1 MKLKEI
7 QLTNPYLELPS
18 LCYDRV
24 KPSPLQGA
32 YLIHANPAIAEE
44 LQIDRDELDTEHFV
58 GFVNGTLELEGSD
71 PFAMC
76 YAGHQFGFF
85 VERLGDGRAVNI
97 GTIATPGGNQHLQ
110 LKGAGLTKYSRDGD
124 GRAVL
129 RSSIREYLMSEAMH
143 GLGIPTTRALA
154 LIGSGHSVYRGE
166 WEKGAIVL
174 RVSPSW
180 VRFGTFEYFAHHKK
194 YEELKALAD
203 YAIAESYPHL
213 IGEKHAYEH
222 FFTEVVGKTAML
234 MAQWQAVGFNHGV
247 MNTDNMSIHGLTID
261 YGPYAFLD
269 DYDFQNICN
278 HTDTYGRYSFGSQPN
293 IGEWNLRALM
303 GALTPLADEAYMSQA
318 LDKHYSR
325 LYTEHYL
332 YRMGEKLGLD
342 KVEQDDI
349 ELVRH
354 LLGMMQGLSVDYTLF
369 FRTLSRYDGERSEIL
384 KTGLYHQPMHDWLDA
399 YDERLTRNASSTEER
414 HERMLQAN
422 PKYVLKNYMLQEAI
436 NAAES
441 GDFSVVDQLFKLAQS
456 PYDEHPEYEK
466 WAGATPDEFKNKK
479 LSCSS

>member
-1 MKLKEI
+1 
-7 QLTNPYLELPS
+7 
-18 LCYDRV
+18 
-24 KPSPLQGA
+24 
-32 YLIHANPAIAEE
+32 
-44 LQIDRDELDTEHFV
+44 
-58 GFVNGTLELEGSD
+58 
-71 PFAMC
+71 
-76 YAGHQFGFF
+76 
-85 VERLGDGRAVNI
+85 
-97 GTIATPGGNQHLQ
+97 
-110 LKGAGLTKYSRDGD
+110 
-124 GRAVL
+124 
-129 RSSIREYLMSEAMH
+129 
-143 GLGIPTTRALA
+143 
-154 LIGSGHSVYRGE
+154 
-166 WEKGAIVL
+166 
-174 RVSPSW
+174 
-180 VRFGTFEYFAHHKK
+180 
-194 YEELKALAD
+194 
-203 YAIAESYPHL
+203 
-213 IGEKHAYEH
+213 
-222 FFTEVVGKTAML
+222 
-234 MAQWQAVGFNHGV
+234 
-247 MNTDNMSIHGLTID
+247 
-261 YGPYAFLD
+261 
-269 DYDFQNICN
+269 
-278 HTDTYGRYSFGSQPN
+278 
-293 IGEWNLRALM
+293 
-303 GALTPLADEAYMSQA
+303 MSQA